1 MLTLTRHEIHHA
13 HKYPNLYSHT
23 YLPDNTTLGAPE
35 TIKHAFKHTQT
46 RTHLYREPCRQTHTH
61 AHKHLMQRTTL
72 MQRTMQP
79 DSQTDKHTRAQ
90 VRVRLQF
97 GQYFAGKR
105 KNNTTLVYFSIFILQ
120 GSSAL
125 TNKHTNGHFT
135 IEYDIME
142 KTQIAIRHALD
153 NKGYNDRDTVRIQ
166 WGYSQDTV
174 RIQWGY
180 SKDTV
185 GIQSGY
191 SEDTARIQ

>member
-1 MLTLTRHEIHHA
+1 
-13 HKYPNLYSHT
+13 
-23 YLPDNTTLGAPE
+23 
-35 TIKHAFKHTQT
+35 
-46 RTHLYREPCRQTHTH
+46 
-61 AHKHLMQRTTL
+61 

-90 VRVRLQF
+90 VRVRLLF

-125 TNKHTNGHFT
+125 TNKQTYKRTFYNRVQYCG
-135 IEYDIME
+135 

-166 WGYSQDTV
+166 
-174 RIQWGY
+174 
-180 SKDTV
+180 
-185 GIQSGY
+185 
-191 SEDTARIQ
+191 